1 MVKEAKF
8 FRKQADKA
16 EQMALATSDA
26 DASRGFSNLAQAYR
40 SQADALKESKNNKSK
55 KQTPEDKKP
64 KQKAAQRRK
73 ANKSQR

>member
-40 SQADALKESKNNKSK
+40 SQADALKKSKNNKSK

>member
-1 MVKEAKF
+1 MVKEAQF

-55 KQTPEDKKP
+55 KQMPEDKKP